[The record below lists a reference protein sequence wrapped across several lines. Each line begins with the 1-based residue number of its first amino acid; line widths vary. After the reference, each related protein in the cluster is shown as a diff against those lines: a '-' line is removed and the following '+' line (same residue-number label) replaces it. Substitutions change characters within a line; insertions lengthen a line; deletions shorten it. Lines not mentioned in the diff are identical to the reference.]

1 MPVFRQHQ
9 SRRVAGKF
17 QNRTT
22 LLDTFESGRALD
34 KCLEHFYRQQKRVL
48 SHIYLPA
55 DQRLASLFV
64 TFKARG
70 PIFFFFYLTKLAVHY
85 GVIGNISH
93 MITRARLLILNI
105 NEVN

>member
-22 LLDTFESGRALD
+22 LLGTFESGRALD

-64 TFKARG
+64 TFKGAYH
-70 PIFFFFYLTKLAVHY
+70 FFF
-85 GVIGNISH
+85 
-93 MITRARLLILNI
+93 LLNQAGSTLWRYWQH
-105 NEVN
+105 